1 MLLGHPVKK
10 IFISLFSFSL
20 PLRSPNCYAIG
31 IIWLPG
37 YMKRNCILHPPE
49 INFCWG
55 KHTSVVKE
63 SIRFPPASHLCSMF

>member
-1 MLLGHPVKK
+1 MLLDHPVQK

-37 YMKRNCILHPPE
+37 YMKRNCILHPPRDKFLLGE
-49 INFCWG
+49 
-55 KHTSVVKE
+55 HTSVVKE
-63 SIRFPPASHLCSMF
+63 SILFS